1 MSATKRAFP
10 AEPWPR
16 TSAPEPR
23 DAAAALQRLAA
34 RLQAVA
40 APAQI
45 VPVRPHVV
53 PAAPGFASA
62 AQPAVAESPRK
73 PALRVVPLL
82 RSSLPRQFV
91 RVPTHAVGVH
101 PELRQYPRAKLKLP
115 LRLSAVGGVPE
126 DHPITLVMRNI
137 SSTGVFFLCPK
148 HLAVGTRIMLEVVL
162 VSKPMGLGSVIMTT
176 LAHICRTE
184 AAAMPGWY
192 ALAASFDD
200 VQFDHD
206 DDLPSRFVK
215 P

>member
-10 AEPWPR
+10 VEPWPGKN
-16 TSAPEPR
+16 AAEPR
-23 DAAAALQRLAA
+23 DT
-34 RLQAVA
+34 
-40 APAQI
+40 APK
-45 VPVRPHVV
+45 PHVV
-53 PAAPGFASA
+53 RDLPLPQRTPS
-62 AQPAVAESPRK
+62 
-73 PALRVVPLL
+73 LRVVPLL

-101 PELRQYPRAKLKLP
+101 PEQRQYPRAKLKLP

-126 DHPITLVMRNI
+126 EHPITLVMRNI
-137 SSTGVFFLCPK
+137 SSTGVYFLCPK

-162 VSKPMGLGSVIMTT
+162 VSKPMGLGSVLMTT
-176 LAHICRTE
+176 LAHVCRAE

-192 ALAASFDD
+192 GLAACFDD

-206 DDLPSRFVK
+206 DGIPSRFLK